1 MHYLAEMHISNP
13 VQQIEARAQQAGL
26 SVTELCH
33 KAGVARSTF
42 TRWKAG
48 TTSPTQRIL
57 KRLAREL
64 PDEAPK
70 IRHKL
75 EV

>member
-1 MHYLAEMHISNP
+1 MHIANP
-13 VQQIEARAQQAGL
+13 VQQIEARATQAGL
-26 SVTELCH
+26 SVTELCQ

-57 KRLAREL
+57 KRLAQQL
-64 PDEAPK
+64 PEEAPQK
-70 IRHKL
+70 RQKRS
-75 EV
+75 V